1 MKIVLVD
8 DHKMLRDGLRSLLE
22 RRADLQ
28 VVGEAGDGSAA
39 LAVAAATRPDIVV
52 MDMMMPGLGGPEAT
66 RRLVAEHPHIKVIAL
81 SMLSDQRLAASMLS
95 AGAAAYLVKSS
106 ASDELLEAI
115 DAVSAGRRHVSPELA
130 GALDLLGD
138 AAPIPPAPL
147 SRRERDVLQLLAQG
161 LKSKEIAARLGLATN
176 TIDTHRKTV
185 MDKLGLRS
193 IAELTKYAVREGLTS
208 LEH

>member
-28 VVGEAGDGSAA
+28 VVGEAADGRAA
-39 LAVAAATRPDIVV
+39 LAVAAETRPDVVV

-66 RRLVAEHPHIKVIAL
+66 RRLVAEHPGIKVIAL
-81 SMLSDQRLAASMLS
+81 SMHSDQRLVASMLS
-95 AGAAAYLVKSS
+95 AGAAAYLLKSS

-115 DAVSAGRRHVSPELA
+115 DAVSAGRRHVSRELA
-130 GALDLLGD
+130 GALALQGD
-138 AAPIPPAPL
+138 PASTPAPL
-147 SRRERDVLQLLAQG
+147 SGREREVLQLLAEG
-161 LKSKEIAARLGLATN
+161 LTSKEIAARLGLAVSTV
-176 TIDTHRKTV
+176 DTHRKQI
-185 MDKLGLRS
+185 MAKLDLRT

-208 LEH
+208 IEH

>member
-28 VVGEAGDGSAA
+28 VVGEAGDGYAA
-39 LAVAAATRPDIVV
+39 LAVAAETRPDIVV

-66 RRLVAEHPHIKVIAL
+66 RRLVAEHPDIKVIAL
-81 SMLSDQRLAASMLS
+81 SMHSDERLVASMLA
-95 AGAAAYLVKSS
+95 AGAAAYLLKSA
-106 ASDELLEAI
+106 ASDKLLEAI
-115 DAVSAGRRHVSPELA
+115 DAVSAGRRYLSPELA
-130 GALDLLGD
+130 GALDLQGD
-138 AAPIPPAPL
+138 PASTPAPL
-147 SRRERDVLQLLAQG
+147 SRREREVLQLLAQG
-161 LKSKEIAARLGLATN
+161 LTSKEIAARLDVTSN

-185 MDKLGLRS
+185 MNKLGLRT